1 MQQRVVMNVVRGR
14 DIVGASG
21 KKTAWDRVGVLVID
35 GDKYAIRLDSIPAG
49 AWDGW
54 LRAFPKDEERPMA
67 RAAAAARPAVVEDE
81 DVPF

>member
-1 MQQRVVMNVVRGR
+1 MQRVVMNVVRGR
-14 DIVGASG
+14 DIVGATG
-21 KKTAWDRVGVLVID
+21 KKTVWDRVGVLIID

-54 LRAFPKDEERPMA
+54 LRAFPRDEEPVA
-67 RAAAAARPAVVEDE
+67 RAVVAARPAVVEDE